1 MLNGMAQ
8 VRDSIVIPVP
18 DKDGGEVCICNMCV
32 YMHRVFTLA
41 RCVQVPRAYVVLQDG
56 VLAPPATALEN
67 TAGENHPSH
76 LPPAKHLTE
85 SEVKELIHAHV
96 NAQVS
101 PYSRLRGGIVFVGQI
116 PKSASGKLLRRVQI
130 DIDRGRVP
138 PLSG

>member
-1 MLNGMAQ
+1 MAQ

-18 DKDGGEVCICNMCV
+18 DEDGGEVCMCNICV

-41 RCVQVPRAYVVLQDG
+41 HCVQVPRAYVVLQDG
-56 VLAPPATALEN
+56 VLEN
-67 TAGENHPSH
+67 TAGQNHPSR
-76 LPPAKHLTE
+76 LQPTKYLTE
-85 SEVKELIHAHV
+85 GEVKDLIHAHV
-96 NAQVS
+96 NDQVS

-138 PLSG
+138 PLG